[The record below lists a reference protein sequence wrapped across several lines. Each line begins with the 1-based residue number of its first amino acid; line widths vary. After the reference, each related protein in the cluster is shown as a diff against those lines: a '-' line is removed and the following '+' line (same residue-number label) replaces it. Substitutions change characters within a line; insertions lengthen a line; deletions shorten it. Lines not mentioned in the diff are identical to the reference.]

1 MHDFFKLYIHSGS
14 TYGLTVTDLSNEF
27 VLRAVKHPILYINA
41 RSLRMYHALMHWR
54 IPQHRCTLSANRP
67 ATIPT
72 QQQRVPLSTLLALR
86 CISLS
91 SLLFPNYTYS
101 WHGGCPACSI
111 CTRAYSSLLSLIHTA
126 SPDTTTDE

>member
-1 MHDFFKLYIHSGS
+1 MHDFFKLYIHPGS

-72 QQQRVPLSTLLALR
+72 QQCTTQ
-86 CISLS
+86 
-91 SLLFPNYTYS
+91 YS
-101 WHGGCPACSI
+101 FSASVHFTI
-111 CTRAYSSLLSLIHTA
+111 ELII
-126 SPDTTTDE
+126 P